1 MFGMYGMTASRSTCA
16 DSAAR
21 AFSFC
26 APCASS
32 ACTENGNVNV
42 SDTAMSAVSFFVVSV
57 VSAAMILRAQ
67 IIVRVL
73 AAIRLLITDKAKP
86 VSVC

>member
-1 MFGMYGMTASRSTCA
+1 MYGMTATRSTCA

-26 APCASS
+26 APCASC
-32 ACTENGNVNV
+32 ACTEKGNVNV

-57 VSAAMILRAQ
+57 LSAAIILRAQ

-73 AAIRLLITDKAKP
+73 AVIRLLIMDKAKP

>member
-1 MFGMYGMTASRSTCA
+1 MYGMTATRSTCA

-26 APCASS
+26 ASC
-32 ACTENGNVNV
+32 ACTEKGNVNV

-73 AAIRLLITDKAKP
+73 AAIRLLIMDKAKP